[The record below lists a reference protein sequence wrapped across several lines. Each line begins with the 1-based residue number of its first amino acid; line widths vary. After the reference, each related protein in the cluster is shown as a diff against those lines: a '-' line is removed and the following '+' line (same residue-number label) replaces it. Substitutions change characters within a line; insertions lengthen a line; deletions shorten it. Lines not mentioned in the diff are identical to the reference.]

1 MTIFHEPLSLAYEIL
16 RLGGVFDWSS
26 RGRLEVAGRDRAS
39 FLNAFCTNDIKKLSP
54 GQTSEA
60 FFCQVNGKI
69 VGHGFVECQAE
80 RLVIDTAPGQVTA
93 LRGHLDRYVIRED
106 VRLVDRSGEIQGWL
120 FCAAAGEALRRG
132 LLGDGGG
139 ELLATPR
146 RRQVAGVE
154 VTIRACPWEDHGRS
168 LLVECPAD
176 AAPGTLDALRA
187 IAREQTQRDG
197 KEAHEAE
204 RIVTLLQGE
213 AFDLWRVMRGFPIYG
228 RDISLDNLPQEVGRD
243 ARAISFHKG
252 CYLGQEP
259 VARIDALGHVNWE
272 LVSFAAPGSEEGG
285 EWVAGG
291 TLAAQNKPALRL
303 TTVLFLPALRGV
315 VGLAY
320 VRRELRRLARPQIS
334 CPVAEGVLVTSAGD
348 VLINPV
354 VFST

>member
-1 MTIFHEPLSLAYEIL
+1 
-16 RLGGVFDWSS
+16 
-26 RGRLEVAGRDRAS
+26 
-39 FLNAFCTNDIKKLSP
+39 LNSFCTNDIKKLTP
-54 GQTSEA
+54 GQACEA
-60 FFCQVNGKI
+60 FFCQLNGKI

-80 RLVIDTAPGQVTA
+80 RLVIDTAAGQA
-93 LRGHLDRYVIRED
+93 APLIKHLDRYVIRED
-106 VRLVDRSGEIQGWL
+106 VRLADRSGETRGWL
-120 FCAAAGEALRRG
+120 FSAAAGEGLRRG
-132 LLGDGGG
+132 LLGAETDD
-139 ELLATPR
+139 AR
-146 RRQVAGVE
+146 RGTWRSEIAGVE
-154 VTIRACPWEDHGRS
+154 VTLRSCPWEDNGRS

-176 AAPGTLDALRA
+176 ATPAPLESLRA
-187 IAREQTQRDG
+187 IAREQGKRDG
-197 KEAHEAE
+197 QGADDAE
-204 RIVTLLQGE
+204 RMVTLLDDE

-259 VARIDALGHVNWE
+259 VARIDAMGKVNWE
-272 LVSFAAPGSEEGG
+272 LISFAAPGAEWGG
-285 EWVAGG
+285 EWIVGG
-291 TLAAQNKPALRL
+291 ILAAQNKPALRL